1 VGAFLGVLVGALVG
15 GATGALLGLA
25 EGLILY
31 NFLYGCLQFFC
42 A

>member
-31 NFLYGCLQFFC
+31 NFLYGCLQIFC